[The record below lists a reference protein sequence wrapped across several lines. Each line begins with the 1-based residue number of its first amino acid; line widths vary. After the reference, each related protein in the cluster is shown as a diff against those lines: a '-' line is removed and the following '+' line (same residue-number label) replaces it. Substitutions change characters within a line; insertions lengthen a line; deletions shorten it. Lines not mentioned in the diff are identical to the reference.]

1 VTTEEFAAAVKQ
13 RMQTV
18 CDEKEKIY
26 TRRGKALPAA
36 ATSVRLEVDNNIM
49 LFAKTWE
56 PEDKT

>member
-1 VTTEEFAAAVKQ
+1 
-13 RMQTV
+13 MQTV